1 MDYLIMRLASKF
13 VFDNHLQIIFQTGL
27 KAMAGMSPLL
37 RHLDL
42 DDETYGF
49 EQKPLPNCSVT

>member
-1 MDYLIMRLASKF
+1 MRLAYKVEF
-13 VFDNHLQIIFQTGL
+13 NNNNHLQIIFQAGL
-27 KAMAGMSPLL
+27 KALTDASPLL

-49 EQKPLPNCSVT
+49 EQKPLPKCRVT

>member
-1 MDYLIMRLASKF
+1 MRLASKF
-13 VFDNHLQIIFQTGL
+13 AFDNHLQIVFQTAL
-27 KAMAGMSPLL
+27 KAMAGVSPLL